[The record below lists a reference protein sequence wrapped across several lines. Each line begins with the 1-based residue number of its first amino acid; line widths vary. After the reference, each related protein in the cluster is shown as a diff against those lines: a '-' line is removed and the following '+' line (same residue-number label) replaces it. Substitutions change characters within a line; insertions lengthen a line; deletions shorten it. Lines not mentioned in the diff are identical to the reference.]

1 MAAGRAA
8 CSIAAA
14 SLAVACGGAP
24 DASPAS
30 ATAPGSDDGAADGT
44 STTAATTDAQAGS
57 GSDGSSGDADD
68 GSTGAPPPEPVPGLF
83 AEVFA
88 DFHDVVLAQVQPQVA
103 FDWADGAPAP
113 GLPADRFGVRW
124 HGWLTAP
131 RSGSYTLATDAD
143 DGVRVVL
150 GGTVVLTD
158 WLPHPVTHTEAEV
171 ELDGG
176 VAVPITVEYFDL
188 GGLASVTLSWR
199 APGEATFAPIP
210 TAALS
215 TVPVPSGVPGP
226 KPPYLNPVVGFDC
239 PDPGVLALPGNSP
252 PQYAMVCTGGSFPI
266 RRSRDLVAWTD
277 SGVAL
282 LPAGKPAWAAN
293 GWRNWAPELHDR
305 GDGLLAYFTSVD
317 GSDTLCIGA
326 LWADGIDGPWHETAA
341 PLVQDGLGVIDATW
355 VHDGAQPWLVYKID
369 GNSVGAPTP
378 ILARALTGDGL
389 AFAPG
394 SRATQLLIND
404 PGSWEGGVIEAPWLV
419 QRDGQWLLFYSGNV
433 YDHRYR
439 TGVARSGS
447 LLGPY
452 EKHGA
457 PILGNNERWVG
468 PGHGSVVTVGSF
480 DYFVYHAWSNAGD
493 GSHDQA
499 AGRQVL
505 VDRIAWQDGWPV
517 IGDGTPSR
525 SWQPWPGEP

>member
-1 MAAGRAA
+1 MGRAA
-8 CSIAAA
+8 GILAAA
-14 SLAVACGGAP
+14 ALAGCHDAATPAATSGVGSDEASGTDGSGADPSTDAASSGAP
-24 DASPAS
+24 
-30 ATAPGSDDGAADGT
+30 T
-44 STTAATTDAQAGS
+44 
-57 GSDGSSGDADD
+57 GSSGDD

-83 AEVFA
+83 AEYFV
-88 DFHDVVLAQVQPQVA
+88 DFHDAVFGEVQPGVA
-103 FDWADGAPAP
+103 FDWQDGAPAP
-113 GLPADRFGVRW
+113 GVPADRFSVRW

-131 RSGSYTLATDAD
+131 SSGRWTLATDAD
-143 DGVRVVL
+143 DGVRIVVD
-150 GGTVVLTD
+150 GTVVLSD
-158 WLPHPVTHTEAEV
+158 WVPHPVTHTEVA
-171 ELDGG
+171 LALQAD
-176 VAVPITVEYFDL
+176 VAVPITVEYFEL
-188 GGLASVTLSWR
+188 GQSATVTLSWR
-199 APGEATFAPIP
+199 APGGELEPIP
-210 TAALS
+210 TSALTTLPS
-215 TVPVPSGVPGP
+215 PSGLPGP

-239 PDPGVLALPGNSP
+239 PDPGVLALPPGDA

-266 RRSRDLVAWTD
+266 RSSRDLVAWSDT
-277 SGVAL
+277 GVAL
-282 LPAGKPAWAAN
+282 LPAGQPAWAAN
-293 GWRNWAPELHDR
+293 GWRNWAPELHRQGDR
-305 GDGLLAYFTSVD
+305 LLAYFTSVD
-317 GSDTLCIGA
+317 ASDTLCIGA
-326 LWADGIDGPWHETAA
+326 LWADALQGPWQESPA
-341 PLVQDGLGVIDATW
+341 PLLQDPLGVIDATW

-369 GNSVGAPTP
+369 GNAVGAPTP
-378 ILARALTGDGL
+378 ILARALTDDGL

-394 SRATQLLIND
+394 SSPTQLLVND
-404 PGSWEGGVIEAPWLV
+404 PGSWEGGVVEAPWLV
-419 QRDGQWLLFYSGNV
+419 QRDGQWFLFYSGNV

-439 TGVARSGS
+439 TGVARAAS

-493 GSHDQA
+493 GSHDAA